1 MKTCNN
7 IRKYVRKP
15 GSNEKP
21 FSLVLLQF
29 VFCLFL
35 HYVILKLKTNAKI
48 SGGICK
54 VINGKITSIGIIFC
68 NDL

>member
-15 GSNEKP
+15 SSNEKH

-35 HYVILKLKTNAKI
+35 HYMILKRKTNAKI
-48 SGGICK
+48 SGGVCK
-54 VINGKITSIGIIFC
+54 VINGKITSIGKIFYD
-68 NDL
+68 DL